1 MIWHVPHGRRCKRE
15 NVATRTINPRH
26 VQRTFTVPASTLAA
40 APLIQ
45 ALDLGH
51 TVLNKIELLI
61 PAGHGVQT
69 GIALTLAGQ
78 AILPFDQPLRYIT
91 GDGQSFTF
99 PIGIEIDSGFRM
111 QGINLD
117 VFPHTFYLT
126 FELDDLALQEQA
138 STGLIVPVSFGG

>member
-1 MIWHVPHGRRCKRE
+1 M
-15 NVATRTINPRH
+15 ATRTINPRH
-26 VQRTFTVPASTLAA
+26 VQRAFSVPAATLAA

-51 TVLNKIELLI
+51 TVLNKVDLLI
-61 PAGHGVQT
+61 PAGHAVQT

-99 PIGIEIDSGFRM
+99 PIGIEIDAGLRM

-117 VFPHTFYLT
+117 VFAHTFYLT
-126 FELDDLALQEQA
+126 FELDDLALAQ
-138 STGLIVPVSFGG
+138 SPSSGLIVPISAEG